1 MSIIVLEAAGLPL
14 EGVAL
19 LAGIDRIMNMGRIV
33 PNIVGDA
40 TTALLV
46 SKSEGTLDVNNLEE
60 NKTAG

>member
-1 MSIIVLEAAGLPL
+1 LAGI
-14 EGVAL
+14 AL

-46 SKSEGTLDVNNLEE
+46 SKSEGTLNVNNLEE
-60 NKTAG
+60 NKTASYN